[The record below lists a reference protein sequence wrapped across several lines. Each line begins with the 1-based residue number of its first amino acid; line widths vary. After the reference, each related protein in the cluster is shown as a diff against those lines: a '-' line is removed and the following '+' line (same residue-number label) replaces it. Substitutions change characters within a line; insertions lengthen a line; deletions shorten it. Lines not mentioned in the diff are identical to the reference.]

1 MKKRITFIVI
11 GLVLII
17 FSNTIFT
24 ISYSLGAYPDVFEIT
39 KTISIML
46 TGLVLSLL
54 GLLFPFKEN
63 EK

>member
-17 FSNTIFT
+17 FSNNIFT
-24 ISYSLGAYPDVFEIT
+24 ISYSLGGYTEVFEIT
-39 KTISIML
+39 KTLSIML
-46 TGLVLSLL
+46 TGLVFSLL